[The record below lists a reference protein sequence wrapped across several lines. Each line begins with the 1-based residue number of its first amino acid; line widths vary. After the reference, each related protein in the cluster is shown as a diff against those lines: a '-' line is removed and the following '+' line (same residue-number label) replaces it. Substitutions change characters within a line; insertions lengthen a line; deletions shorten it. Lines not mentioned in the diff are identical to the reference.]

1 MSSKKRE
8 APTAQYATLSSDR
21 CENVGKVCFFCKLVP
36 GIHKKFITFFVILL
50 VMITFFPQ
58 KSMATQKNKK
68 TYIFVHVAF
77 SLAQK
82 MGSNDEY
89 VPGENDFPI
98 TPAHH
103 EYGVGCG
110 LIINLSNRFVVQLSG
125 DYLLGAE
132 VKKEDPFDGET
143 YMYKTYNNINVLGS
157 LMFKF
162 GRKNRF
168 FISCGGGVNIL
179 TPYANKEVEGSL
191 GSIIML
197 QAPDSKTN
205 PMAAFG
211 GGVILNMKKII
222 FKIEALY
229 TKIFNYHKNSIL
241 LRLGFGF

>member
-1 MSSKKRE
+1 MLNKK
-8 APTAQYATLSSDR
+8 SM
-21 CENVGKVCFFCKLVP
+21 
-36 GIHKKFITFFVILL
+36 TFFVILL
-50 VMITFFPQ
+50 VMITFPQ
-58 KSMATQKNKK
+58 KGMTTQKNKK

-98 TPAHH
+98 TPAHK

-110 LIINLSNRFVVQLSG
+110 LIINLSNRFAIQLSG

-132 VKKEDPFDGET
+132 VKKEDPSDGET

-168 FISCGGGVNIL
+168 FISCGAGLNIL
-179 TPYANKEVEGSL
+179 SPYADKEVEGSL

-205 PMAAFG
+205 PMASFG

-229 TKIFNYHKNSIL
+229 TKIFKYEKNSIL